1 MISQA
6 QLAHVQVPLTEHL
19 CSMQPEFSSKLCKC
33 TQTDRQ
39 TDIYKCMCFLCVHL
53 KRFCAILLGQL
64 SSTVFSLFIL
74 PLDQCVSH
82 WFWMSNSSLQRIS
95 YFIISSCFIVV
106 VCWLPTSHCYVVSCE
121 IVAAAATLIQI
132 LVKVI

>member
-1 MISQA
+1 MPTCRYHSQSISAVCSLNSPQSYVN
-6 QLAHVQVPLTEHL
+6 AHR
-19 CSMQPEFSSKLCKC
+19 
-33 TQTDRQ
+33 QTDRH
-39 TDIYKCMCFLCVHL
+39 IYKCMCFLCVHL